1 MKKILILILDMKIGG
16 AQKSL
21 LSFCQTLAS
30 SAEGENYEVH
40 LMPINPSGDFM
51 SQIPEQIQIRK
62 PPAELRW
69 LGSHF
74 SIKLLKN
81 HFSIRGLCGE
91 FLWLLKRKLNIL
103 PSHQCIQ
110 QALWKSWKNFIP
122 RMDDAYD
129 VAVSYMDGVPNYYV
143 MDKVQ
148 AKKKVLWV
156 HSEYQKQGYDASFDA
171 PYFEKC
177 DGIITISEKCRNC
190 MLKEFPDHAEKIH
203 ILENITS
210 GAVIV
215 ERSKEHTSEEF
226 SCIKGWKLLSVGR
239 LNPQKGFDLAIRAA
253 RELRDAGQDF
263 LWLIVG
269 EGTERQLL
277 QGMIEENN
285 LSGHVCL
292 IGARENPYVYM
303 RECDIL
309 IQPSRVEGKS
319 IVLDEAKI
327 LRKPIVA
334 TNYTTVRDSLEHGKT
349 GWIVE
354 MNASA
359 IAAGIQKLCED
370 RSLREHLSDNLNQL
384 SKGNEAELKKYI
396 EIMF

>member
-1 MKKILILILDMKIGG
+1 MKKILILIHDMKIGG

-30 SAEGENYEVH
+30 SAEGENYEVQ

-51 SQIPEQIQIRK
+51 AQIPEQIQIRK

-69 LGSHF
+69 LGSRF
-74 SIKLLKN
+74 SMKLLKK
-81 HFSIRGLCGE
+81 HFSIRSVCGE
-91 FLWLLKRKLNIL
+91 ILWLIKKKLNIL
-103 PSHQCIQ
+103 PSQLNIQ
-110 QALWKSWKNFIP
+110 QALWESWKNFIP
-122 RMDDAYD
+122 MLDDVYD

-148 AKKKVLWV
+148 AKKRVLWI
-156 HSEYQKQGYDASFDA
+156 HSEYQKQGYDVSYDET
-171 PYFEKC
+171 YFKMC
-177 DGIITISEKCRNC
+177 DGIITISENCRNC
-190 MLKEFPDHAEKIH
+190 ILKEFPDHADKVYV
-203 ILENITS
+203 LENITS
-210 GAVIV
+210 GANIV
-215 ERSKEHTSEEF
+215 ERSMEYASEEF
-226 SCIKGWKLLSVGR
+226 AGVKGWKLLSVGR

-253 RELRDAGQDF
+253 GNLRDAGQDF
-263 LWLIVG
+263 LWVIVG

-277 QGMIEENN
+277 QEMIEKNN

-327 LRKPIVA
+327 LCKPIVA
-334 TNYTTVRDSLEHGKT
+334 TNYTTVRDSIEHGKT

-354 MNASA
+354 MNSTA
-359 IAAGIQKLCED
+359 IAAGIQKLCD
-370 RSLREHLSDNLNQL
+370 DGTLREQLSDNLNHI